1 MFLDSFPR
9 EEAQDSRAMRPAREP
24 VIEPVRSRHPWPF
37 PVSGKHFGLPKPP
50 SGPQAGAAGPGAAG
64 SSFVT

>member
-1 MFLDSFPR
+1 
-9 EEAQDSRAMRPAREP
+9 MRPAREP